1 MPFVR
6 VTMMPRTQE
15 VRNALSKEIT
25 ESVMKHCKVT
35 AEHVW
40 IVFEEPP
47 KTSWCI
53 AGKMAAES

>member
-1 MPFVR
+1 
-6 VTMMPRTQE
+6 MMPRTQE
-15 VRNALSKEIT
+15 VRNALSREIT